1 MDMEKNTER
10 SKAHTENR
18 EGKRKGSIVW
28 KLSFNLLVVLIPAL
42 VIMIAAACVVAS
54 QSISQLNNK
63 LLDVQTDYAISIV
76 DDFFKGKIA
85 AVSMYQNDGML
96 IRYFNSVENVDDI
109 EKYGEKQSLTD
120 ELSEVLERMSGE
132 NVMQVW
138 VADKKTDNYLFSSGD
153 TGKAGLA
160 DQEWYEMAMESRE
173 PIVSDPYQDVFSG
186 EMVISVVAPV
196 FSDEGADIIGFL
208 GLDMAMDS
216 LSELLTGIKVG
227 ENGYMELLSNCSVY
241 IYSNDKT
248 SVNRNVDELDITED
262 YKKKVRE
269 NYNGTYSFAYRGID
283 YTAIFRNSQTTK
295 WLAIATLPVSEM
307 NATRSHLILLM
318 AVLSVLILLL
328 LIIVI
333 VAVLRRMMQPL
344 AEISSQMEHFAK
356 GRLDVDI
363 EIKRD
368 DEIGR
373 LAGSIRR
380 TICSLKDMISDVS
393 YILGEI
399 SNGNLDVEMRGSYM
413 GDFVHIKE
421 ALEQITTA
429 LNATLGQISSAAEQV
444 SSGSS
449 LVSDGAQSLA
459 QGASE
464 QAGTVEELASGIHEI
479 SEQITSNAANSEN
492 ASKRASAVGREA
504 VESNSRMQEMLTAME
519 DIRRSSQKIG
529 DILKAIEDIA
539 FQTNILALNASVE
552 AARAGEAGRGFS
564 VVAGEVRN
572 LASKS
577 AEAAKNTTELIHNS
591 LNAVEHGT
599 KIADDTAKSLQNVM
613 RGAGEVAEALNEISK
628 ASSGQAHYVEQVT
641 RGIEQ
646 ISNVVQDNSATAEES
661 AAASEELSAQAIL
674 LKDQIGK
681 FHIKEN

>member
-1 MDMEKNTER
+1 MIMQDNTEK
-10 SKAHTENR
+10 SKER
-18 EGKRKGSIVW
+18 VGKRKGSIIW
-28 KLSFNLLVVLIPAL
+28 KLSFNLMVILIPAL
-42 VIMIAAACVVAS
+42 VIMIVVACVVAS
-54 QSISQLNNK
+54 QSISGLNNK

-76 DDFFKGKIA
+76 DDFFSGKIA
-85 AVSMYQNDGML
+85 AASMYENDAML
-96 IRYFNSVENVDDI
+96 IQYFDTVENVEDI
-109 EKYGEKQSLTD
+109 EQYGEKESLIR
-120 ELSEVLERMSGE
+120 ELSDTLERTGDE
-132 NVMQVW
+132 KVMQVW
-138 VADKKTDNYLFSSGD
+138 VADDKTDNYLFSTGE

-160 DQEWYEMAMESRE
+160 ELEWYEMVMESRK

-186 EMVISVVAPV
+186 ETVVSVVAPV
-196 FSDEGADIIGFL
+196 FSDEGSDIIGFF
-208 GLDMAMDS
+208 GLDVTMDS
-216 LSELLTGIKVG
+216 LAELLSGIKVG

-248 SVNRNVDELDITED
+248 SINRGVDELDISDD

-269 NYNGTYSFAYRGID
+269 NYSGTYDFTYRGID

-318 AVLSVLILLL
+318 AVLSILILSL
-328 LIIVI
+328 LIVMV
-333 VAVLRRMMQPL
+333 VAVVRRMMQPL
-344 AEISSQMEHFAK
+344 TEISSQMESFAM

-363 EIKRD
+363 EIHRD

-373 LAGSIRR
+373 LAKSIRI
-380 TICSLKDMISDVS
+380 TIHSLKNMIVDVS
-393 YILGEI
+393 DILGEI
-399 SNGNLDVEMRGSYM
+399 SNGNLNVEMKGSYM
-413 GDFVHIKE
+413 GDFIHIKE

-429 LNATLGQISSAAEQV
+429 LNATLGQINSAAEQV

-479 SEQITSNAANSEN
+479 SDQITSNAANSEN

-504 VESNSRMQEMLTAME
+504 VESNSRMQEMLAAM
-519 DIRRSSQKIG
+519 DGIRESSKKIG
-529 DILKAIEDIA
+529 DILKVIEDIA

-577 AEAAKNTTELIHNS
+577 AQAAKNTTELIHNS
-591 LNAVEHGT
+591 LHAVEYGT

-613 RGAGEVAEALNEISK
+613 RGAGEVADALDKISK
-628 ASSGQAHYVEQVT
+628 ASGGQAHSVEQVT

-646 ISNVVQDNSATAEES
+646 ISNVVQVNSATAEES

-674 LKDQIGK
+674 LKDLIGR
-681 FHIKEN
+681 FRIKENR